1 MKNNNSFD
9 SNNVTI
15 IEQNKSYLLTSSN
28 QFRQQKNFTP
38 NQKKNTYLEVI
49 QSPDFD

>member
-15 IEQNKSYLLTSSN
+15 IEQNNSYLLTSSN

-38 NQKKNTYLEVI
+38 QPKKKHISRSYTVT
-49 QSPDFD
+49 